1 MLSRE
6 VDVYVMNSLSGR
18 LGNVTEQGR
27 HLSISEVTGKE
38 HTCCCA
44 RCKSLPAKISDIGH
58 CARSP
63 AVSREESPG

>member
-27 HLSISEVTGKE
+27 HYQSLKSQGRSIRVAVLGAKVSPQRYLTLVTV
-38 HTCCCA
+38 
-44 RCKSLPAKISDIGH
+44 PAH
-58 CARSP
+58 LL
-63 AVSREESPG
+63 